1 MRDDPDH
8 EGRDLRMTGFR
19 VSSRSEYGLRAMVY
33 LAAQETGR
41 AVPLREIAA
50 AEEIPASFLE
60 RILAQLRTGGL
71 VRTVRGPSGGYLL
84 ARRPAD
90 IPVGDVVTAVEG
102 PLAVSECL
110 SSGGGCDRAG
120 GCASRLAWRRLEDA
134 VAQALDGLSLD
145 ELLEAAGT

>member
-1 MRDDPDH
+1 
-8 EGRDLRMTGFR
+8 MTGLR

-33 LAAQETGR
+33 LAAQDAGR

-71 VRTVRGPSGGYLL
+71 VRTVRGPLGGYLL

-90 IPVGDVVTAVEG
+90 IPVGDVVAAVDG
-102 PLAVSECL
+102 PLAVNDCPP
-110 SSGGGCDRAG
+110 SGGGCDRAG
-120 GCASRLAWRRLEDA
+120 DCASRLAWRRLEDA
-134 VAQALDGLSLD
+134 IAQALDGLSLD
-145 ELLEAAGT
+145 ELLEAVGA